1 MIMVRMTDSVAEPL
15 LMSTPP
21 PQRALRQVRSTLLV
35 ASLAALRD
43 LARMDEYLRALPP
56 ELHASVLE
64 AIPGTW
70 MPVATAIAHYR
81 ACDTLGCSYTE
92 GVDIGRRVFDRLQG
106 TLLGTA
112 VRLSKNVG
120 VTPWTVIPLFPRFWT
135 RLFDGS
141 AMHGWRRGPKEAR
154 IDILDM
160 PLCDTA
166 YFRNALCGQGM
177 GVLDLFCGKSYV
189 GERKS
194 SETSP
199 GRLSLRVQWA

>member
-1 MIMVRMTDSVAEPL
+1 MMVVRMTDEVADAP

-43 LARMDEYLRALPP
+43 LGRMDDYLRALPP
-56 ELHASVLE
+56 DLHAVVLE

-70 MPVATAIAHYR
+70 VPVATAVAHYR
-81 ACDTLGCSYTE
+81 ACDTLGCTHAE
-92 GVDIGRRVFDRLQG
+92 GVDIGRRVFDRLRE

-135 RLFDGS
+135 RLFDGG
-141 AMHGWRRGPKEAR
+141 AMHGWRLGPKEAR

-177 GVLDLFCGKSYV
+177 GVLDLFCSKSYV
-189 GERKS
+189 GERKTP
-194 SETSP
+194 ETSP
-199 GRLSLRVQWA
+199 GRIS